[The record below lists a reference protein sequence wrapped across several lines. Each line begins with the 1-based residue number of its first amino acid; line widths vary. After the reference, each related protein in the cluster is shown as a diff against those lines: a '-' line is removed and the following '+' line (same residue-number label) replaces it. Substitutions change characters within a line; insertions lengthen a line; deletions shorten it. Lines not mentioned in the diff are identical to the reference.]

1 MISNP
6 LRVSQSIQLKDFLRT
21 FILILYTKR
30 NPPPPLTFLFEPDNP
45 WFCCPAL
52 SYKTVK
58 VTAGPEKYRAA
69 EKAAKDRR
77 ARLWK
82 NYKAPVSNIAD
93 KVENSTF

>member
-1 MISNP
+1 ME
-6 LRVSQSIQLKDFLRT
+6 RT
-21 FILILYTKR
+21 HKH
-30 NPPPPLTFLFEPDNP
+30 TF
-45 WFCCPAL
+45 AR
-52 SYKTVK
+52 KGQK
-58 VTAGPEKYRAA
+58 RAA